1 MFPTEQE
8 VITKSFESSSTFLLQ
23 LQIQVSTVKRLILG
37 ACLFT
42 RFDVAGINDAPN
54 KKFMFIDFIAV
65 DPSKPSGNILDFK
78 RLSWKG
84 KGIAKLMV
92 SIIQSFANI
101 SFDKKSMELRVRC
114 GLDSSTF
121 FSDNGFM
128 EDELNENDYP
138 ELIEHINTMLLEQR
152 NYTKALCLYS
162 ESTMN
167 YHGRT
172 FIRKADVFVDELD
185 IDCLGHFYITDQ
197 MYNLLCCF
205 AEVNYQNT
213 AQEAM
218 NRVAYLSSSQLL

>member
-1 MFPTEQE
+1 
-8 VITKSFESSSTFLLQ
+8 
-23 LQIQVSTVKRLILG
+23 
-37 ACLFT
+37 
-42 RFDVAGINDAPN
+42 
-54 KKFMFIDFIAV
+54 
-65 DPSKPSGNILDFK
+65 
-78 RLSWKG
+78 
-84 KGIAKLMV
+84 
-92 SIIQSFANI
+92 
-101 SFDKKSMELRVRC
+101 
-114 GLDSSTF
+114 
-121 FSDNGFM
+121 
-128 EDELNENDYP
+128 
-138 ELIEHINTMLLEQR
+138 MLLEQR